1 MFYLKT
7 VNLLRGNTLRPLAEW
22 FFLSGWQSLFV
33 SLPAVRMRR
42 ARRSVP
48 PGQRKSEPE
57 PSICYGKPF
66 NLLIFMNKI
75 IFKAVFNR
83 KHRLRSDG
91 RGLVQIEALYQGVS
105 ITTVQ
110 KLLGH
115 KSVRTTQVRPY
126 RFCHW

>member
-1 MFYLKT
+1 
-7 VNLLRGNTLRPLAEW
+7 
-22 FFLSGWQSLFV
+22 
-33 SLPAVRMRR
+33 
-42 ARRSVP
+42 
-48 PGQRKSEPE
+48 
-57 PSICYGKPF
+57 
-66 NLLIFMNKI
+66 MNKI

-115 KSVRTTQVRPY
+115 KSVRTTHVRPY
-126 RFCHW
+126 WFCHW